1 MAANQWLGRK
11 SDFAWLNTCRDWPI
25 KSADMQMSAR
35 PSGTGGGE
43 VERRREGLVL
53 IIRERNS
60 FHSQSLGA
68 MSTARE
74 SAQRYL
80 PPYQDLNYS
89 GSTYSGYDP
98 PADRTC
104 EEHQFLGENGGLNSE
119 NFLSFPVFQDFIAS
133 QKYARLSDANSV
145 GAVFAQAN
153 HSDVGLTQEQI
164 SVTSSVP
171 NDVLVSRGQPRS
183 SAEVSRGQKKPE
195 IIVYPWMQ
203 KVQNASHGRCIASLK
218 RPKTSQR
225 WWRRWWCVL
234 LLFISV
240 LVVLVLPS
248 ITEITNAIIHATCC
262 NWNMVLVYPSNRSFI
277 RHSCL
282 FECLII
288 YLWLIHS
295 LCSVLIHRPLYAF
308 IHSFISKCMHS
319 SNSLFTSSCI
329 HSFVYPLHTL
339 HWSMEIRSKGTVQ
352 PAVCVCVGWV
362 YNCMF
367 VCLCVHDIRRI

>member
-1 MAANQWLGRK
+1 
-11 SDFAWLNTCRDWPI
+11 
-25 KSADMQMSAR
+25 
-35 PSGTGGGE
+35 
-43 VERRREGLVL
+43 
-53 IIRERNS
+53 
-60 FHSQSLGA
+60 

-225 WWRRWWCVL
+225 
-234 LLFISV
+234 
-240 LVVLVLPS
+240 
-248 ITEITNAIIHATCC
+248 
-262 NWNMVLVYPSNRSFI
+262 
-277 RHSCL
+277 
-282 FECLII
+282 
-288 YLWLIHS
+288 
-295 LCSVLIHRPLYAF
+295 
-308 IHSFISKCMHS
+308 
-319 SNSLFTSSCI
+319 
-329 HSFVYPLHTL
+329 
-339 HWSMEIRSKGTVQ
+339 
-352 PAVCVCVGWV
+352 
-362 YNCMF
+362 
-367 VCLCVHDIRRI
+367 